1 MKRVATYIRVST
13 QEQTEGFSIQA
24 QKERLKSYCDA
35 KGWTLA
41 AEYIDPGYT
50 GSNLDR
56 PGMKRLIE
64 DIHNFDIVLVYKLDR
79 LSRSQKDTLY
89 LIEDV
94 LLKNNV
100 DFVSMNESFDTT
112 TAFGRAMI
120 GILSVFAQL
129 ERENI
134 RERSI
139 MGQVEREKSGLFHG
153 GPFSPIGYDYTN
165 GQLII
170 NEYEALQIKE
180 IFELYLQ
187 GNGINKISRIMQGK
201 YKNKYGDWT
210 YSSTIADVLD
220 NPVYCGRIKEYE
232 GQHEAIISDEDFEM
246 VKDKRS
252 KFIRRSQ
259 NYNSLLGGFLY
270 CGNCGARYGVQHN
283 TYYKDNNY
291 KYYACYSRSK
301 KARHMIVDPSCK
313 NQNMNCIE
321 FDNIIKDR
329 IFGLDYKRDIENLS
343 IESNTNPNTVIESR
357 IKEIDLQIERV
368 VDLYQLGKTP
378 LNALNVRLDK
388 LNNERDMLQTQ
399 IVEYQ
404 EKDFSV
410 LEGLLKD
417 SRNIFEAGNLEEK
430 REFIGIFIEKII
442 IYPTGYKIIWTFTN
456 MEYLQ

>member
-1 MKRVATYIRVST
+1 MKKVAIYIRVST
-13 QEQTEGFSIQA
+13 NEQAVEGFSIQA
-24 QKERLKSYCDA
+24 QKERLKNYCDA
-35 KGWTLA
+35 KEWKLIS
-41 AEYIDPGYT
+41 EYVDPGYT

-56 PGMKRLIE
+56 PAMKRLIE

-94 LLKNNV
+94 FLKNNV

-153 GPFSPIGYDYTN
+153 GPFIPIGYDYIN

-180 IFELYLQ
+180 IFKLYLQ
-187 GNGINKISRIMQGK
+187 DNGINKISKSMQRK
-201 YKNKYGDWT
+201 YKNKYGDWS

-220 NPVYCGRIKEYE
+220 NSVYCGRIKEYE
-232 GQHEAIISDEDFEM
+232 GQHESIISVEDFEM

-252 KFIRRSQ
+252 KFIRQSQ
-259 NYNSLLGGFLY
+259 KYNSLLGGFIF

-301 KARHMIVDPSCK
+301 KAKHMIVDPSCK

-321 FDNIIKDR
+321 FDNIIKNR
-329 IFGLDYKRDIENLS
+329 IFDLNYKRDIENLS
-343 IESNTNPNTVIESR
+343 IEYNVNPNAVIETR
-357 IKEIDLQIERV
+357 IKEIDMQIERV
-368 VDLYQLGKTP
+368 IDLYQLGKTP
-378 LNALNVRLDK
+378 LNALNNRLDK
-388 LNNERDMLQTQ
+388 LNSERSMLQSQ
-399 IVEYQ
+399 IIEYQ
-404 EKDFSV
+404 EKDFSIM
-410 LEGLLKD
+410 EELLKD
-417 SRNIFEAGNLEEK
+417 SRKIFETGNLAEQRK
-430 REFIGIFIEKII
+430 FIGIFIEKII
-442 IYPTGYKIIWTFTN
+442 IYPNNYTIKWTFPN
-456 MEYLQ
+456 LEC